1 MNRSGVNKIEL
12 TLEALPADSPHTKR
26 DVIKTQR
33 LTISRLTLFDAAFI
47 YDLVNQPSWL
57 KFIGDKG
64 VNSLQDAETY
74 IQSIFDMYQK
84 HGFGL
89 YRVEI
94 SANGEAIGICG
105 LVKRKS
111 LQDFDIGFALISQ
124 YEGNGYAFESASAIL
139 LLAKDTFKL
148 SRISAICT
156 PDNHS
161 SIKLIKSL
169 GFHLKTS
176 TSFDPNEK
184 PVKLF
189 TLTLG

>member
-1 MNRSGVNKIEL
+1 MINKKL
-12 TLEALPADSPHTKR
+12 TLKTRRPDCPDTSR
-26 DVIKTQR
+26 DVIKTPR
-33 LTISRLTLFDAAFI
+33 LTISRLTLADAAFI

-84 HGFGL
+84 YGFGL

-94 SANGEAIGICG
+94 SRTGEAIGICG
-105 LVKRKS
+105 LVKRES
-111 LQDFDIGFALISQ
+111 LQDFDIGFALLSH

-139 LLAKDTFKL
+139 QLAKNTFKL
-148 SRISAICT
+148 SRIAAICT

-161 SIKLIKSL
+161 SIKLIEKL
-169 GFHLKTS
+169 GFQLDLS
-176 TSFDPNEK
+176 TSLDPNGK
-184 PVKLF
+184 PLEIF
-189 TLTLG
+189 TVSFG